1 MANNI
6 VMKITDYIA
15 HLWHDT
21 DNDIVMA
28 KNINGWENTLQQHA
42 EFLKRFSWQPNT
54 AYPKNSVLLY
64 PFGLHTKLVSKNAG
78 TSGSNEPTWSDAS
91 GQEGS
96 RTITDNDIIW
106 EEQPIQVSA
115 DTTPIGTIKQQL
127 WNSAPPGY
135 LKMTQSYVLNRS
147 EYPELWNVVETRMP
161 LTTEVE
167 WQKMLTLNKT
177 SVPFFSSG
185 DKSTTFRT
193 PILLDDITAS
203 DSISFVKEEK
213 TNIVGNSSSF
223 AFNYFVAV
231 GSSGIADTD
240 LIITAISYDN
250 TTINGYVSGVNVM
263 HTAGRSKYGQGATS
277 ISFPVPKGASWSVS
291 GGRTIYALKTKSINN
306 TGTSTVIKSAK
317 VGMPY
322 YLRTLNL

>member
-28 KNINGWENTLQQHA
+28 ENVNGWENTLQQHA

-161 LTTEVE
+161 LTTEVK

-223 AFNYFVAV
+223 AFNSVVNV
-231 GSSGIADTD
+231 GYSGTADTD
-240 LIITAISYDN
+240 LIIMAISHDNTAIS
-250 TTINGYVSGVNVM
+250 GYVNGVNVM
-263 HTAGRSKYGQGATS
+263 YTAGRSKYGQGPTS
-277 ISFPVPKGASWSVS
+277 ISFPVPKGARWSVP
-291 GGRTIYALKTKSINN
+291 GGRNIYALKTKSINN
-306 TGTSTVIKSAK
+306 TVTSTVIKSAK

>member
-28 KNINGWENTLQQHA
+28 ENVNGWENTLQQHA

-54 AYPKNSVLLY
+54 PYPKNSVLLY

-106 EEQPIQVSA
+106 EEQPIQISA

-177 SVPFFSSG
+177 SVPFFSNG
-185 DKSTTFRT
+185 DGSTTFRT
-193 PILLDDITAS
+193 PILLGDITAS

-223 AFNYFVAV
+223 AFNSVVAV
-231 GSSGIADTD
+231 GSSGTADTD
-240 LIITAISYDN
+240 LIIMAISYEN

-291 GGRTIYALKTKSINN
+291 GGGTIYALKTKSINN

>member
-28 KNINGWENTLQQHA
+28 KNVNGWENTLQQHA

-78 TSGSNEPTWSDAS
+78 TSGNNEPTWSDAS

-135 LKMTQSYVLNRS
+135 LKMTQSHLLNRS

-223 AFNYFVAV
+223 AFNSFVAV
-231 GSSGIADTD
+231 GSSGTADTD

-250 TTINGYVSGVNVM
+250 TTIDGYVSGVNVM
-263 HTAGRSKYGQGATS
+263 HIVGRSKYGQGATS
-277 ISFPVPKGASWSVS
+277 ISFPVPKGASWSIS
-291 GGRTIYALKTKSINN
+291 GGRIIYALKTKSTSSI
-306 TGTSTVIKSAK
+306 GTSIVIKSAK

>member
-1 MANNI
+1 MANI
-6 VMKITDYIA
+6 IMQITDYIA
-15 HLWHDT
+15 HLWHNTSD
-21 DNDIVMA
+21 DIVMA
-28 KNINGWENTLQQHA
+28 ENINGWEDTLQQHSQ
-42 EFLKRFSWQPNT
+42 FLKRFSWQPNT
-54 AYPKNSVLLY
+54 PYPKNSVLLY

-78 TSGSNEPTWSDAS
+78 TSGSNEPTWSEAS

-167 WQKMLTLNKT
+167 WQKMLALNKT

-185 DKSTTFRT
+185 DESTTFRT

-213 TNIVGNSSSF
+213 TNIVGNSSSL
-223 AFNYFVAV
+223 AFNSVVTV
-231 GSSGIADTD
+231 GSSGTADTD
-240 LIITAISYDN
+240 LIIMAISYNN
-250 TTINGYVSGVNVM
+250 TTIDGYVSGVNVM
-263 HTAGRSKYGQGATS
+263 HTAGRSRYGQGATS

-291 GGRTIYALKTKSINN
+291 GGSTIYALKTKSINN

>member
-185 DKSTTFRT
+185 DESTTFRT

-203 DSISFVKEEK
+203 DIISFVKEEK

-223 AFNYFVAV
+223 AFNSVVTV
-231 GSSGIADTD
+231 GSSGTADTD
-240 LIITAISYDN
+240 LIIMAISYDN

>member
-28 KNINGWENTLQQHA
+28 ENINGWENTLQQHA

-54 AYPKNSVLLY
+54 PYPKNSVLLY

-91 GQEGS
+91 GQKGS

-161 LTTEVE
+161 LTSEVE
-167 WQKMLTLNKT
+167 WQKMLTLNRT
-177 SVPFFSSG
+177 SVPFFSTG
-185 DKSTTFRT
+185 NDSTTFRT
-193 PILLDDITAS
+193 PILLGDITAS
-203 DSISFVKEEK
+203 DSISFVREEK

-223 AFNYFVAV
+223 AFNSVVTV
-231 GSSGIADTD
+231 GSSGTADTD
-240 LIITAISYDN
+240 LIIMAISYNN

-291 GGRTIYALKTKSINN
+291 GGSTIYALTTKSINN

>member
-135 LKMTQSYVLNRS
+135 LKMTQSHVLNRS

-167 WQKMLTLNKT
+167 WQKMLALNKT

-185 DKSTTFRT
+185 DESTTFRT

-203 DSISFVKEEK
+203 DSISFAKEEK
-213 TNIVGNSSSF
+213 INIVGNSSSF

-250 TTINGYVSGVNVM
+250 TTIDGYVSGVNVM

-291 GGRTIYALKTKSINN
+291 GGGTIYALKTKSINN
-306 TGTSTVIKSAK
+306 TGTSIVIKSAK

>member
-54 AYPKNSVLLY
+54 PYPKNSVLLY

-78 TSGSNEPTWSDAS
+78 TSGSKEPTWSDAR

-135 LKMTQSYVLNRS
+135 LKMTQSHVLNRS

-185 DKSTTFRT
+185 DGSTTFRT
-193 PILLDDITAS
+193 PILLNDITAS
-203 DSISFVKEEK
+203 DSISFAREER

-223 AFNYFVAV
+223 AFNFFVAV
-231 GSSGIADTD
+231 GPSGIADTD
-240 LIITAISYDN
+240 LIITAISYNN
-250 TTINGYVSGVNVM
+250 TTIDGYVSGVNVM
-263 HTAGRSKYGQGATS
+263 HTAGRSKYGQGSTS

>member
-1 MANNI
+1 
-6 VMKITDYIA
+6 
-15 HLWHDT
+15 
-21 DNDIVMA
+21 
-28 KNINGWENTLQQHA
+28 
-42 EFLKRFSWQPNT
+42 
-54 AYPKNSVLLY
+54 
-64 PFGLHTKLVSKNAG
+64 
-78 TSGSNEPTWSDAS
+78 
-91 GQEGS
+91 
-96 RTITDNDIIW
+96 
-106 EEQPIQVSA
+106 
-115 DTTPIGTIKQQL
+115 
-127 WNSAPPGY
+127 
-135 LKMTQSYVLNRS
+135 MTQSHVLNRS

-185 DKSTTFRT
+185 DESTTFRT

-203 DSISFVKEEK
+203 DSISFAKEEK

-231 GSSGIADTD
+231 GSSGTADTD

-277 ISFPVPKGASWSVS
+277 ISFPVPKGASWRVS

>member
-78 TSGSNEPTWSDAS
+78 TSGSNEPTWSEAS

-185 DKSTTFRT
+185 DESTTFRT

-223 AFNYFVAV
+223 AFNSVVTV
-231 GSSGIADTD
+231 GSSGCLLYTSDAADE
-240 LIITAISYDN
+240 
-250 TTINGYVSGVNVM
+250 
-263 HTAGRSKYGQGATS
+263 
-277 ISFPVPKGASWSVS
+277 
-291 GGRTIYALKTKSINN
+291 
-306 TGTSTVIKSAK
+306 
-317 VGMPY
+317 
-322 YLRTLNL
+322 

>member
-15 HLWHDT
+15 HLWHNT

-28 KNINGWENTLQQHA
+28 ENVNGWENTLQQHA

-54 AYPKNSVLLY
+54 PYPKNSVLLY

-78 TSGSNEPTWSDAS
+78 TSGSNEPTWSEAS

-135 LKMTQSYVLNRS
+135 LKMTQSYVLSRS
-147 EYPELWNVVETRMP
+147 EYPELWNVVATRMP

-167 WQKMLTLNKT
+167 WQKMLILNKT
-177 SVPFFSSG
+177 SVPFFSIG
-185 DKSTTFRT
+185 DGSTTFRT
-193 PILLDDITAS
+193 PILLNDITAS
-203 DSISFVKEEK
+203 DSISFFREER

-223 AFNYFVAV
+223 AFSYFVAV
-231 GSSGIADTD
+231 GPSGIADTD
-240 LIITAISYDN
+240 LIITAISYSN

-263 HTAGRSKYGQGATS
+263 CTAGRSKYGQGVTS
-277 ISFPVPKGASWSVS
+277 ISFPVPRGASWSVS
-291 GGRTIYALKTKSINN
+291 GGRTIYALKTRSISSI
-306 TGTSTVIKSAK
+306 GTSTVIKSAK

-322 YLRTLNL
+322 YLRILNL

>member
-1 MANNI
+1 MANI
-6 VMKITDYIA
+6 IMQITDYIA
-15 HLWHDT
+15 HLWHNTSD
-21 DNDIVMA
+21 DIVMA
-28 KNINGWENTLQQHA
+28 ENINGWEDTLQQHSQ
-42 EFLKRFSWQPNT
+42 FLKRFSWQPNT

-135 LKMTQSYVLNRS
+135 LKMTQSHVLNRS

-185 DKSTTFRT
+185 DESTTFRT

-203 DSISFVKEEK
+203 DSISFAKEEK

-223 AFNYFVAV
+223 AFNSFVAV
-231 GSSGIADTD
+231 GSSGTADTD
-240 LIITAISYDN
+240 LIITAISYNN
-250 TTINGYVSGVNVM
+250 TTIYGYVSGVNVM
-263 HTAGRSKYGQGATS
+263 CTAGRSKYGQGSTS

>member
-78 TSGSNEPTWSDAS
+78 TSGSNEPTWSEAS

-135 LKMTQSYVLNRS
+135 LKMTKSHVLNRS

-185 DKSTTFRT
+185 NKSTTFRT

-223 AFNYFVAV
+223 AFNSFVAV
-231 GSSGIADTD
+231 GSSGTADTD
-240 LIITAISYDN
+240 LIITAISNNN
-250 TTINGYVSGVNVM
+250 TAINGYVSGVNVM

-291 GGRTIYALKTKSINN
+291 GGRTIYALKTKSISSI
-306 TGTSTVIKSAK
+306 GTSTVIKSAK

>member
-1 MANNI
+1 MTNI

-21 DNDIVMA
+21 DSDIVMA
-28 KNINGWENTLQQHA
+28 ANVNGWENTLQQHA

-78 TSGSNEPTWSDAS
+78 TSGSNEPTWSEAS
-91 GQEGS
+91 GPEGS
-96 RTITDNDIIW
+96 RTITDNDIVW

-185 DKSTTFRT
+185 DESTTFRT

-223 AFNYFVAV
+223 AFNSVVTV
-231 GSSGIADTD
+231 GSSGTADTD
-240 LIITAISYDN
+240 LIIMAISYNN

-291 GGRTIYALKTKSINN
+291 GGGTIYALKTKSINN

>member
-21 DNDIVMA
+21 DSDIVMA
-28 KNINGWENTLQQHA
+28 ANVNGWENTLQQHA

-54 AYPKNSVLLY
+54 PYPKNSVLLY

-78 TSGSNEPTWSDAS
+78 TSGSNEPTWSEAS

-135 LKMTQSYVLNRS
+135 LKMTQSHVLNRS
-147 EYPELWNVVETRMP
+147 EYPELWDFVQKYCP
-161 LTTEVE
+161 LTSEVE

-185 DKSTTFRT
+185 DESTTFRT

-223 AFNYFVAV
+223 AFNSVVTV
-231 GSSGIADTD
+231 GSSGTADTD
-240 LIITAISYDN
+240 LIIMAISYNN

>member
-28 KNINGWENTLQQHA
+28 ENVNGWENTLQQHA

-135 LKMTQSYVLNRS
+135 LKMTQSHVLNRS

-185 DKSTTFRT
+185 DESTTFRT
-193 PILLDDITAS
+193 PILLDDITAY

-223 AFNYFVAV
+223 AFNSFVAV
-231 GSSGIADTD
+231 GSSGTADTD

>member
-28 KNINGWENTLQQHA
+28 KNVNGWENTLQQHA

-115 DTTPIGTIKQQL
+115 DTTSIGTIKQQL

-185 DKSTTFRT
+185 DESTTFRT

-223 AFNYFVAV
+223 AFDSVVPV
-231 GSSGIADTD
+231 GPNGTADTD
-240 LIITAISYDN
+240 LIIMAISYDN
-250 TTINGYVSGVNVM
+250 TTINGYVSDVNVM
-263 HTAGRSKYGQGATS
+263 HTVGRSKYGQGATS
-277 ISFPVPKGASWSVS
+277 ISFPVPKGASWGVS
-291 GGRTIYALKTKSINN
+291 GGRIIYALKTKSINN

-317 VGMPY
+317 VSMPY

>member
-28 KNINGWENTLQQHA
+28 KNVNGWENTLQQHA
-42 EFLKRFSWQPNT
+42 KFLKRFSWQPNT

-78 TSGSNEPTWSDAS
+78 TSGSNEPTWSNAS

-96 RTITDNDIIW
+96 RTIKDNNIIW

-135 LKMTQSYVLNRS
+135 LKMTQSHVLNRS

-193 PILLDDITAS
+193 PILLGDITAS
-203 DSISFVKEEK
+203 DSISFAKEEK

-223 AFNYFVAV
+223 AFNSFVAV
-231 GSSGIADTD
+231 DSSGTANTD
-240 LIITAISYDN
+240 LIIMAISYEN
-250 TTINGYVSGVNVM
+250 TTIDGYVSGVNVM

>member
-28 KNINGWENTLQQHA
+28 ENVNGWENTLQQHA

-54 AYPKNSVLLY
+54 PYPKNSVLLY

-78 TSGSNEPTWSDAS
+78 TSGSNEPTWSEAS

-135 LKMTQSYVLNRS
+135 LKMTQSHVLNRS

-223 AFNYFVAV
+223 AFNSFVAV
-231 GSSGIADTD
+231 GSSGTADTD

-250 TTINGYVSGVNVM
+250 TTIDGYVSGVNVM

-291 GGRTIYALKTKSINN
+291 GGGTIYALKTKSINN
-306 TGTSTVIKSAK
+306 TGTSAVIKSAK

>member
-1 MANNI
+1 MTNI

-21 DNDIVMA
+21 DSDIVMA
-28 KNINGWENTLQQHA
+28 ANVNGWENTLQQHA

-78 TSGSNEPTWSDAS
+78 TSGSNEPTWSEAS
-91 GQEGS
+91 GPEGS
-96 RTITDNDIIW
+96 RTITDNDIVW
-106 EEQPIQVSA
+106 EEQSIQVSA

-135 LKMTQSYVLNRS
+135 LKMTQSHILNRS

-185 DKSTTFRT
+185 NKSTTFRT

-223 AFNYFVAV
+223 AFNSVVTV
-231 GSSGIADTD
+231 GSSGTADTD
-240 LIITAISYDN
+240 LIIMAISYDN
-250 TTINGYVSGVNVM
+250 TTIDGYVSGVNVM

-291 GGRTIYALKTKSINN
+291 GGGTIYALKTKSINN
-306 TGTSTVIKSAK
+306 TGTSTVIKSTK

>member
-28 KNINGWENTLQQHA
+28 ENVNGWENTLQQHA

-54 AYPKNSVLLY
+54 PYPKNSVLLY

-78 TSGSNEPTWSDAS
+78 TSGSNEPTWSEAS

-135 LKMTQSYVLNRS
+135 LKMTQSHVLNRS
-147 EYPELWNVVETRMP
+147 EYPELWDFVQKYYP
-161 LTTEVE
+161 LTSEVE

-177 SVPFFSSG
+177 SVGYFSTG
-185 DKSTTFRT
+185 NDSTTFRT
-193 PILLDDITAS
+193 PFILDFGRGGENAGSFFKDQNKLHNHTA
-203 DSISFVKEEK
+203 
-213 TNIVGNSSSF
+213 NI
-223 AFNYFVAV
+223 
-231 GSSGIADTD
+231 
-240 LIITAISYDN
+240 N
-250 TTINGYVSGVNVM
+250 TTP
-263 HTAGRSKYGQGATS
+263 TQG
-277 ISFPVPKGASWSVS
+277 SF
-291 GGRTIYALKTKSINN
+291 RTWKF
-306 TGTSTVIKSAK
+306 
-317 VGMPY
+317 
-322 YLRTLNL
+322 

>member
-135 LKMTQSYVLNRS
+135 LKMTQSHVLNRS
-147 EYPELWNVVETRMP
+147 EYPELWGFVQKYYP
-161 LTTEVE
+161 LTSEVE

-185 DKSTTFRT
+185 DESTTFRT

-223 AFNYFVAV
+223 AFNSFVAV
-231 GSSGIADTD
+231 GSSGTADTD
-240 LIITAISYDN
+240 LIITAISHDN
-250 TTINGYVSGVNVM
+250 TAINGYVSGVNVM

-277 ISFPVPKGASWSVS
+277 ISFPVPKGANWSVS
-291 GGRTIYALKTKSINN
+291 GGRTIYALKTKSINS

>member
-1 MANNI
+1 MANI
-6 VMKITDYIA
+6 IMQITDYIA
-15 HLWHDT
+15 HLWHNTSD
-21 DNDIVMA
+21 DIVMA
-28 KNINGWENTLQQHA
+28 ENINGWEDTLQQHSQ
-42 EFLKRFSWQPNT
+42 FLKRFSWQPNT

-78 TSGSNEPTWSDAS
+78 TSGSNEPTWSEAS
-91 GQEGS
+91 GPEGS
-96 RTITDNDIIW
+96 RTITDNDIVW

-223 AFNYFVAV
+223 AFNSVVTV
-231 GSSGIADTD
+231 GSSGTADTD
-240 LIITAISYDN
+240 LIIMAISYNN

>member
-1 MANNI
+1 MANI
-6 VMKITDYIA
+6 IMQITDYIA
-15 HLWHDT
+15 HLWHNTSD
-21 DNDIVMA
+21 DIVMA
-28 KNINGWENTLQQHA
+28 ENINGWEDTLQQHSQ
-42 EFLKRFSWQPNT
+42 FLKRFSWQPNT
-54 AYPKNSVLLY
+54 TYPKNSVLLY

-78 TSGSNEPTWSDAS
+78 TSGSNEPTWSEAS

-96 RTITDNDIIW
+96 RTITDNNIIW

-135 LKMTQSYVLNRS
+135 LKMTQSHVLNRS
-147 EYPELWNVVETRMP
+147 EYPELWNVVKTRMP

-185 DKSTTFRT
+185 NESTTFRT

-203 DSISFVKEEK
+203 DSISFVKGEK

-223 AFNYFVAV
+223 AFNSVVTV
-231 GSSGIADTD
+231 GSSGKADTD
-240 LIITAISYDN
+240 LIIMAISYDN
-250 TTINGYVSGVNVM
+250 TTISGYVNGVNVM
-263 HTAGRSKYGQGATS
+263 YTAGRSKYGQGATS

>member
-28 KNINGWENTLQQHA
+28 KNVNGWENTLQQHA

-54 AYPKNSVLLY
+54 PYPKNSVLLY

-78 TSGSNEPTWSDAS
+78 KSGSNEPTWSEAS

-96 RTITDNDIIW
+96 RTITDNNIIW

-135 LKMTQSYVLNRS
+135 LKMTQSHVLNRS

-223 AFNYFVAV
+223 AFNSFGAV
-231 GSSGIADTD
+231 GSSGTANTD
-240 LIITAISYDN
+240 LIIMAISHDN
-250 TTINGYVSGVNVM
+250 TTINGYVNGVNVM
-263 HTAGRSKYGQGATS
+263 RTAARSKYGQGATS
-277 ISFPVPKGASWSVS
+277 ISFPVPKGASWRVS

>member
-15 HLWHDT
+15 HLWHNT

-28 KNINGWENTLQQHA
+28 ENVNGWENTLQQHA

-167 WQKMLTLNKT
+167 WQKMLALNKT

-223 AFNYFVAV
+223 AFNSVVTV
-231 GSSGIADTD
+231 GSSGKADTD
-240 LIITAISYDN
+240 LIIMAISYDN

-291 GGRTIYALKTKSINN
+291 GGSTIYALKTKSINN

>member
-1 MANNI
+1 MTNI

-21 DNDIVMA
+21 DSDIVMA
-28 KNINGWENTLQQHA
+28 ANVNGWENTLQQHA

-78 TSGSNEPTWSDAS
+78 TSGSNEPTWSEAS
-91 GQEGS
+91 GPEGS
-96 RTITDNDIIW
+96 RTITDNDIVW

-185 DKSTTFRT
+185 NKSTTFRT

-223 AFNYFVAV
+223 AFNSVVTV
-231 GSSGIADTD
+231 GSSGTADTD
-240 LIITAISYDN
+240 LIIMAISYDN
-250 TTINGYVSGVNVM
+250 TTINGYVSDVNVM

>member
-28 KNINGWENTLQQHA
+28 KNVNGWENTLQQHA

-78 TSGSNEPTWSDAS
+78 TSGSNEPTWSGAS
-91 GQEGS
+91 GQKGS
-96 RTITDNDIIW
+96 RTIRDNDIIW

-135 LKMTQSYVLNRS
+135 LKMTQSHVLNRS

-185 DKSTTFRT
+185 NKSTTFRT

-203 DSISFVKEEK
+203 NSISFAKEEK

-223 AFNYFVAV
+223 AFNSLVAV
-231 GSSGIADTD
+231 SSSGTADTD

-250 TTINGYVSGVNVM
+250 TTISGYVSGVNVM
-263 HTAGRSKYGQGATS
+263 QTVGRSKYGQGPTS
-277 ISFPVPKGASWSVS
+277 ISFPVPKGASWRVS
-291 GGRTIYALKTKSINN
+291 GGRTIYAVKTKSINN

>member
-1 MANNI
+1 MANI
-6 VMKITDYIA
+6 IMQITDYIA
-15 HLWHDT
+15 HLWHNTSD
-21 DNDIVMA
+21 DIVMA
-28 KNINGWENTLQQHA
+28 ENINGWEDTLQQHSQ
-42 EFLKRFSWQPNT
+42 FLKRFSWQPNT
-54 AYPKNSVLLY
+54 TYPKNSVLLY

-185 DKSTTFRT
+185 DESTTFRT

-223 AFNYFVAV
+223 AFNSVV
-231 GSSGIADTD
+231 TVNSSGTADTD
-240 LIITAISYDN
+240 LIIMAISHDD

>member
-147 EYPELWNVVETRMP
+147 EYPELWNVVKTRMP

-167 WQKMLTLNKT
+167 WQKMLILNKT
-177 SVPFFSSG
+177 SVPFFSIG
-185 DKSTTFRT
+185 DESTTFRT

-203 DSISFVKEEK
+203 HSISFAKEER

-223 AFNYFVAV
+223 AFSYFVAV

-240 LIITAISYDN
+240 LIIMAISYNN
-250 TTINGYVSGVNVM
+250 TTIDGYVSGINVM

-277 ISFPVPKGASWSVS
+277 ISFPVPRGASWSVS
-291 GGRTIYALKTKSINN
+291 GGGTIYALKTRSIYN

>member
-28 KNINGWENTLQQHA
+28 ENVNGWENTLQQHA

-78 TSGSNEPTWSDAS
+78 TSGSNEPTWSDAG
-91 GQEGS
+91 GQKGS

-135 LKMTQSYVLNRS
+135 LKMTQSHVLNRS

-167 WQKMLTLNKT
+167 WQKMLALNKT

-185 DKSTTFRT
+185 DESTTFRT

-203 DSISFVKEEK
+203 DSISFAKEEK

-263 HTAGRSKYGQGATS
+263 HTAGRSKYGQGSTS

-291 GGRTIYALKTKSINN
+291 GGGTIYALKTKSINN

>member
-28 KNINGWENTLQQHA
+28 ENVNGWENTLQQHA

-78 TSGSNEPTWSDAS
+78 TSGRDEPTWSDAS

-185 DKSTTFRT
+185 DKRTTFRT

-203 DSISFVKEEK
+203 GSISFVKEEK

-223 AFNYFVAV
+223 AFNSVVTV
-231 GSSGIADTD
+231 GSSGTADTD
-240 LIITAISYDN
+240 LIIMAISYDN

>member
-21 DNDIVMA
+21 DNDIVMSE
-28 KNINGWENTLQQHA
+28 NVNGWENTLQQHA

-91 GQEGS
+91 GQVGS

-177 SVPFFSSG
+177 SVPFFSNG
-185 DKSTTFRT
+185 NESTTFRT
-193 PILLDDITAS
+193 PILWGDITAS
-203 DSISFVKEEK
+203 DSISFVKEER

-223 AFNYFVAV
+223 AFNYLVAV

-240 LIITAISYDN
+240 LIIMAISYSN
-250 TTINGYVSGVNVM
+250 TTINGYVSGINVM

-291 GGRTIYALKTKSINN
+291 GGSTIYALKTKSINN
-306 TGTSTVIKSAK
+306 IGTSTVIKSAK

>member
-1 MANNI
+1 MTNI

-21 DNDIVMA
+21 DSDIVMA
-28 KNINGWENTLQQHA
+28 ANVNGWENTLQQHA

-135 LKMTQSYVLNRS
+135 LKMTQSHVLNRS
-147 EYPELWNVVETRMP
+147 EYPELWDFVQKYYP
-161 LTTEVE
+161 LTSEVE

-223 AFNYFVAV
+223 AFNSVVTV
-231 GSSGIADTD
+231 GSSGTADTD
-240 LIITAISYDN
+240 LIIMAISYDN

>member
-1 MANNI
+1 MTNI

-21 DNDIVMA
+21 DSDIVMA
-28 KNINGWENTLQQHA
+28 ANVNGWENTLQQHA

-96 RTITDNDIIW
+96 RTITDNDIVW

-185 DKSTTFRT
+185 NESTTFRT

-223 AFNYFVAV
+223 AFNSFVAV
-231 GSSGIADTD
+231 GSSGTADTD
-240 LIITAISYDN
+240 LIIMAISYDN

>member
-15 HLWHDT
+15 HLWRDT

-185 DKSTTFRT
+185 NESTTFRT
-193 PILLDDITAS
+193 PILLGDITAS

-223 AFNYFVAV
+223 AFNSVVTV
-231 GSSGIADTD
+231 GYSGIADTD
-240 LIITAISYDN
+240 LIIMAISYDN

>member
-78 TSGSNEPTWSDAS
+78 TSGHKEPTWSDAR

-96 RTITDNDIIW
+96 RTITDNNIIW

-185 DKSTTFRT
+185 NKSTTFRT

-203 DSISFVKEEK
+203 NSISFVKGEK

-223 AFNYFVAV
+223 AFNSVVTV
-231 GSSGIADTD
+231 GSSGTADTD
-240 LIITAISYDN
+240 LIIMAISHDNTAIK
-250 TTINGYVSGVNVM
+250 GYVSGVNVM

-306 TGTSTVIKSAK
+306 TGTSIVIKYAK